1 MIFSDSDDRFL
12 GSDTSVIGILRGR
25 GIFVL
30 LPNIK
35 GVEVCTNSYYRYEKL
50 APFREAILNFFRF
63 DTVTEIRMIPQGL
76 VNFYIYASVYSRSEF
91 ISLLEKAYVV
101 YSMESNT

>member
-12 GSDTSVIGILRGR
+12 GTDTSVIGILGGR
-25 GIFVL
+25 DIFVL

-35 GVEVCTNSYYRYEKL
+35 GVEVCANSYHRYEKL
-50 APFREAILNFFRF
+50 VPFRSAILSFFRF

-76 VNFYIYASVYSRSEF
+76 VSFYITSSAYSRSEF

-101 YSMESNT
+101 YSMESGA